1 MKFITSLSI
10 ILLFSYQTFCQF
22 SSKQAEF
29 STVNISGDSYSI
41 IKLFN
46 NNKRLRIK
54 YFASKDQNG
63 NSVHKRY
70 LAWAMNKNVI
80 CYSSGTYMDDYDLNL
95 AKPIGLCIDQ
105 GRVVNMGLIL
115 DKFDGLVIVYPSGRI
130 AVHNLRSKSI
140 QIDNGEGQM
149 INFNFASGYSKQQFI
164 KWAKEQEATVFQTH
178 LFSFKNQSFDNL
190 DNKKKAS
197 RRFMAAG
204 KDDSG
209 EYKHYIINL
218 STPNTLF
225 DASRKATRYL
235 KSYEDVIDI
244 DYLIN
249 LDPGAQDVF
258 GAYLPSGKKNNSKGF
273 QGTLDIS
280 KSLNLIVYYVE

>member
-1 MKFITSLSI
+1 MKFIVSLSFLLI
-10 ILLFSYQTFCQF
+10 FSAQLFSQYPP
-22 SSKQAEF
+22 KQAEF
-29 STVNISGDSYSI
+29 SSVNISGESYSI
-41 IKLFN
+41 VKLFN
-46 NNKRLRIK
+46 NNKRLRFK

-80 CYSSGTYMDDYDLNL
+80 CYSSGTYMDDYDLKI

-105 GRVVNMGLIL
+105 GRVVNNGLIL
-115 DKFDGLVIVYPSGRI
+115 DKFEGLVIVYPSGRI
-130 AVHNLRSKSI
+130 SVHNLKSKSI

-149 INFNFASGYSKQQFI
+149 MNFDLASGFSTLQFI

-178 LFSFKNQSFDNL
+178 LFCFKNQLYENL
-190 DNKKKAS
+190 DNKKKAG

-204 KDDSG
+204 KDVSG
-209 EYKHYIINL
+209 VFKHYIINL
-218 STPNTLF
+218 SSPNTLLE
-225 DASRKATRYL
+225 ASRKATRYL
-235 KSYEDVIDI
+235 KSYEDIIEVE
-244 DYLIN
+244 YLIN

-273 QGTLDIS
+273 QGTLDIA
-280 KSLNLIVYYVE
+280 KSLNLIVCYVE